1 MDDRKEERT
10 EEGAPPEQER
20 TPERPG
26 MGREAFLDPNPGWLD
41 QESHMRILATVAG
54 IGLLGWVIGYLS
66 GDLMLTFM
74 ATFLAV
80 YSAFMIVSVTDVPFL
95 GPRVEAFI
103 EEWVREEGKFSF
115 YGLMAA
121 TYFVKWEVELLIQE
135 IRTFELTT
143 DNLIG
148 TLITR
153 VLGFSL
159 ETLMNALSTLIW
171 PVHAFTEYT
180 LIPAIIVVAICW
192 GLVRLGAR
200 AFFTPEWMLEAEA
213 GPQEGKEPEGEEAA
227 AGEEGPE
234 KPEGE
239 AVPERKK
246 DRKRGKRR

>member
-1 MDDRKEERT
+1 MEGRREERI
-10 EEGAPPEQER
+10 EERASPE
-20 TPERPG
+20 PERAREGPG

-41 QESHMRILATVAG
+41 QERHVRVLVTVAG
-54 IGLLGWVIGYLS
+54 IGLLAWVLGRLS

-80 YSAFMIVSVTDVPFL
+80 YSAFMIVSVADVPFL

-121 TYFVKWEVELLIQE
+121 TYFVKWEIELLIQE
-135 IRTFELTT
+135 IRTFEFTT
-143 DNLIG
+143 NNLIG
-148 TLITR
+148 TIIGR

-171 PVHAFTEYT
+171 PVHAITEYT
-180 LIPAIIVVAICW
+180 LIPALIMVAVCW

-200 AFFTPEWMLEAEA
+200 AFFTPEWMLEAEE
-213 GPQEGKEPEGEEAA
+213 GPDEGEPEEAA
-227 AGEEGPE
+227 AGEDGP
-234 KPEGE
+234 
-239 AVPERKK
+239 
-246 DRKRGKRR
+246 DRTQAR